1 MVDENAAEQFLA
13 FVREQAISL
22 ASKHEVPSTRQQWE
36 QQSKEIRVRLLKALG
51 GFPATKC
58 KLNPQ
63 TLGKMSFDGYTV
75 EKVVIQT
82 IPGVWMTANIYRPD
96 GDGPFPAVLCV
107 HGHWKGAKQ
116 DPTVQ
121 ARCIGLVK
129 LGFLAMAV
137 DAFGAGERGI
147 EESLGEYHGDMT
159 AATLYATGR
168 MLPGIQVYEN
178 MRCADYLQSREDV
191 ESENLAITGTSGG
204 GNQTMYAGA
213 LEERF
218 KAVIPVCSVGN
229 YQAYLGVACCM
240 CELVPGALTFA
251 EEWGVLGLVA
261 PRALMVINA
270 TQDGIQ
276 FSVAEAQKSITGA
289 SEVFKLFDV
298 SGNIR
303 HVTVESKHDYNQ
315 PMREAM
321 YGWVTLH
328 LKGEGDGRPIEEP
341 EIETVDREQLR
352 CFAEGQRPDNFV
364 TVPLLAKR
372 FAEQM
377 IKKQIKPLH
386 REHWEAQRVAK
397 LGMIRKYVGK
407 QSGRI
412 EVSDEVNLHSPEP
425 GASLSFEL
433 SPEPG
438 VSCGLKWT
446 KGEGRDLVISTSLKG
461 TGLDEAELAWCVDH
475 GIDVLEVT
483 LRATGPYSPKNNK
496 IGDALDHNAA
506 QWAAWI
512 GRPLA
517 GQWVRDLQAALGWVV
532 ATYEETP
539 RVTLL
544 SRGAAV
550 VPAALATAIQT
561 RISRFIAIDPPLT
574 LVTDRR
580 YGSGQIGAILPGM
593 LSDLGDIGQLMSLVA
608 PRPTWVISGRNMQGE
623 ILERKE
629 LVSSLSFA
637 ASIYKVSDSRELH
650 VVTDQGRENWLELIF
665 GK

>member
-1 MVDENAAEQFLA
+1 
-13 FVREQAISL
+13 
-22 ASKHEVPSTRQQWE
+22 
-36 QQSKEIRVRLLKALG
+36 
-51 GFPATKC
+51 
-58 KLNPQ
+58 
-63 TLGKMSFDGYTV
+63 
-75 EKVVIQT
+75 
-82 IPGVWMTANIYRPD
+82 
-96 GDGPFPAVLCV
+96 
-107 HGHWKGAKQ
+107 
-116 DPTVQ
+116 
-121 ARCIGLVK
+121 
-129 LGFLAMAV
+129 
-137 DAFGAGERGI
+137 
-147 EESLGEYHGDMT
+147 MT

-178 MRCADYLQSREDV
+178 IRCADYLQSREDV

-276 FSVAEAQKSITGA
+276 FSVAEAQKSIAGA

-386 REHWEAQRVAK
+386 
-397 LGMIRKYVGK
+397 
-407 QSGRI
+407 
-412 EVSDEVNLHSPEP
+412 
-425 GASLSFEL
+425 
-433 SPEPG
+433 
-438 VSCGLKWT
+438 
-446 KGEGRDLVISTSLKG
+446 
-461 TGLDEAELAWCVDH
+461 
-475 GIDVLEVT
+475 
-483 LRATGPYSPKNNK
+483 
-496 IGDALDHNAA
+496 
-506 QWAAWI
+506 
-512 GRPLA
+512 
-517 GQWVRDLQAALGWVV
+517 
-532 ATYEETP
+532 
-539 RVTLL
+539 
-544 SRGAAV
+544 
-550 VPAALATAIQT
+550 
-561 RISRFIAIDPPLT
+561 
-574 LVTDRR
+574 
-580 YGSGQIGAILPGM
+580 
-593 LSDLGDIGQLMSLVA
+593 
-608 PRPTWVISGRNMQGE
+608 
-623 ILERKE
+623 
-629 LVSSLSFA
+629 
-637 ASIYKVSDSRELH
+637 
-650 VVTDQGRENWLELIF
+650 
-665 GK
+665 